1 MPLSAVR
8 ERASKALS
16 VSIAAVSRIS
26 NDVKKGK
33 ELQAL
38 RENIRERNRYELALI
53 PLTAIRERV
62 AAMANNKNSK
72 HIVLLKTR
80 KGEPFCSGSLLT
92 TQHILT
98 SGYCCRFH
106 IFRNIIEVN
115 AGFTKDNKIKQKAFA
130 QKRYVHPTV
139 NACVLELKTSIKFDE
154 DIKISPVT
162 TPSVFRKLLA
172 KNVCRDSYAV
182 GFILMDNTNEP
193 GKQLL
198 NQEACIEECPISL
211 AECNDDK
218 DALCNTLTDSKN
230 CSNLTGGAAMCQ
242 GFQMYFFPYLA
253 RKLSALLHRDSGP
266 HYINTDSF

>member
-1 MPLSAVR
+1 MLHITFA
-8 ERASKALS
+8 
-16 VSIAAVSRIS
+16 I
-26 NDVKKGK
+26 
-33 ELQAL
+33 
-38 RENIRERNRYELALI
+38 ENKCIQ
-53 PLTAIRERV
+53 
-62 AAMANNKNSK
+62 NKNSK

-242 GFQMYFFPYLA
+242 GFQVGIIISNNETTAYIRIDRITSYFVNYFSNVNSVKSYLLYNQKFLQIVA
-253 RKLSALLHRDSGP
+253 VLILF
-266 HYINTDSF
+266 IFQ